1 MTEPQKSAY
10 IMADNKLAENA
21 GWDADLL
28 AVEFQYL
35 SELDREFHLTVTGFE
50 TARRHS
56 PSRSRD
62 AAADATPTSASQP
75 SQPDFVLEVKIVQMN
90 FKS

>member
-28 AVEFQYL
+28 AVEFSTCL
-35 SELDREFHLTVTGFE
+35 SSIANST
-50 TARRHS
+50 
-56 PSRSRD
+56 
-62 AAADATPTSASQP
+62 
-75 SQPDFVLEVKIVQMN
+75 
-90 FKS
+90 

>member
-35 SELDREFHLTVTGFE
+35 SELDREFDLTVTGFE
-50 TARRHS
+50 TARTTLSESIAR
-56 PSRSRD
+56 RRC
-62 AAADATPTSASQP
+62 
-75 SQPDFVLEVKIVQMN
+75 
-90 FKS
+90 